1 MNKKNE
7 KIKSL
12 LGIVAVFVIV
22 IGGLFILGGDWSLL
36 HDTKYYFFGKKR
48 IAEMEEMFGIEVTD
62 DIHLK
67 EYRECSWLS
76 FDYVLKIN
84 QINSY
89 TDFLRNNVKS
99 TDISEPLFDDRS
111 EKMVYYNYKWQ
122 NDTVYIYFLR
132 QRDNTYLAELRIV
145 R

>member
-1 MNKKNE
+1 MNNKKE

-12 LGIVAVFVIV
+12 FGIVAVFVIV
-22 IGGLFILGGDWSLL
+22 IGGLFIIGEGWSLF
-36 HDTKYYFFGKKR
+36 DTKYHFFGKKR
-48 IAEMEEMFGIEVTD
+48 IAEMEELFGIEVTD

-67 EYRECSWLS
+67 EYREFSWLS
-76 FDYVLKIN
+76 FDYVLDIN

-99 TDISEPLFDDRS
+99 TDISEPSFNDRMKKVS
-111 EKMVYYNYKWQ
+111 YTYKWQ

-132 QRDNTYLAELRIV
+132 QRDSTYIAELSIV